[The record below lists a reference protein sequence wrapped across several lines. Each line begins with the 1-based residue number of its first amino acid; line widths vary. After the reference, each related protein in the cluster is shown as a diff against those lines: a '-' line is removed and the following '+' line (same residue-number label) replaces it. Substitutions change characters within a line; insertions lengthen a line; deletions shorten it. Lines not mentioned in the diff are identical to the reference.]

1 MESHAVLIRA
11 NGEVA
16 FPVYK
21 DFAGLREEVS
31 YKWFEVARRGRAG
44 DPEERMVPVLML
56 CDEDGLTNTPHDTNV
71 LASKIAEQ
79 HIVGDVFIL
88 CDGGEDLRGFTADE
102 LAIVRATMLETL
114 STMDSLEV

>member
-1 MESHAVLIRA
+1 
-11 NGEVA
+11 
-16 FPVYK
+16 
-21 DFAGLREEVS
+21 
-31 YKWFEVARRGRAG
+31 
-44 DPEERMVPVLML
+44 
-56 CDEDGLTNTPHDTNV
+56 V

-88 CDGGEDLRGFTADE
+88 CDGGEDLRGFTSDE